1 MVQRSSTYVMSA
13 EKGARKF
20 LRKFRSSFSGL
31 WMLLKFDL
39 SGLYWGENNLP
50 TDLADRLFSCM
61 PYNFAKYL
69 AMLMT
74 KEIAE
79 LDRWGASSGY
89 SKHSRSWPRHS
100 ELLDGLRK
108 AGFRLNYGIEG
119 AGALSLIRNRAGG
132 FYIGEYPF
140 PSYFKSFTN
149 CFSLKDVGASQLIIE
164 GKIKIKSGC
173 AVSHFEDHH
182 VVFEDGTKLYADA
195 LVFATGWVVCCA
207 KTWR

>member
-13 EKGARKF
+13 DKGARKF
-20 LRKFRSSFSGL
+20 LRNFRSSFFAL

-89 SKHSRSWPRHS
+89 SKHSRSWLRHS

-132 FYIGEYPF
+132 FYIGEYLFRKLFFLIYQSFFLKTSEQVNWLLKARSRSSQGVPYRTSKTIM
-140 PSYFKSFTN
+140 SY
-149 CFSLKDVGASQLIIE
+149 LKTEPNSTLM
-164 GKIKIKSGC
+164 
-173 AVSHFEDHH
+173 
-182 VVFEDGTKLYADA
+182 
-195 LVFATGWVVCCA
+195 
-207 KTWR
+207 R